1 MDATT
6 GIILVILLLVG
17 FLMVRSTR
25 KKKELPPDDD
35 PRLKVNLG
43 EGGPSGGATETTANT
58 ANTSYAVKR
67 NQRSLDA
74 EYALSHG
81 MWVCGHCETLNENG
95 LYNCKV
101 CGASK

>member
-6 GIILVILLLVG
+6 GIILVILLVIG
-17 FLMVRSTR
+17 FLWARSSR

-43 EGGPSGGATETTANT
+43 EGGSTGGATETTT
-58 ANTSYAVKR
+58 NTSYTMGR

>member
-6 GIILVILLLVG
+6 GIILVILLVIG
-17 FLMVRSTR
+17 FLWARSSR

-43 EGGPSGGATETTANT
+43 EGTPTVPSPEPGPTVNMGQTMG
-58 ANTSYAVKR
+58 R

-81 MWVCGHCETLNENG
+81 MWVCERCETLNENT
-95 LYNCKV
+95 LYNCKA